1 MKGRPVRGGC
11 RRQLAVTALLVLL
24 VGCSSGGSDS
34 PEVEP
39 DPDRPIATGV
49 AVQPH
54 LCGGSTV
61 LSDEQADT
69 GTAVTEDEML
79 AHVLVAGETKPED
92 FMTQTVVVDEGFGSF
107 SLAAPQGYSA
117 FWRAGTP
124 PDILLELAKPLDG
137 EWAGFWEGRMRSGDT
152 NVRAIMVDGRREDG
166 VSTVQVT
173 LTEAYPQSGDA
184 LADRF
189 AQDYTEGGAT
199 IGERCGIRANGSEG
213 AYVEHTVPGDIL
225 GSRVDRTQIQFLI
238 PDDPNELLWGVTC
251 DVPVSLAAE
260 VKNTCREIASTFR
273 PLPAV
278 AR

>member
-1 MKGRPVRGGC
+1 MDKRPVRGGC
-11 RRQLAVTALLVLL
+11 SRKVFVAALLVML
-24 VGCSSGGSDS
+24 VGCSGGRSDS
-34 PEVEP
+34 PEAEP
-39 DPDRPIATGV
+39 DPDRPISTGA
-49 AVQPH
+49 AVQPL
-54 LCGGSTV
+54 LCGGSSV

-69 GTAVTEDEML
+69 GTPVTEDEML

-107 SLAAPQGYSA
+107 SVAAPRGYSA

-124 PDILLELAKPLDG
+124 PDTLLELAEPLDG
-137 EWAGFWEGRMRSGDT
+137 EWAAFWEDKMRSGDT
-152 NVRAIMVDGRREDG
+152 NVRAIMIDGRRKDG

-225 GSRVDRTQIQFLI
+225 GSSIDRTQIQFLV
-238 PDDPNELLWGVTC
+238 PDEPNELLWGVTC
-251 DVPVSLAAE
+251 DVPQSMAAG
-260 VKNTCREIASTFR
+260 VKQTCRDIAATFR
-273 PLPAV
+273 PLPGV
-278 AR
+278 RR